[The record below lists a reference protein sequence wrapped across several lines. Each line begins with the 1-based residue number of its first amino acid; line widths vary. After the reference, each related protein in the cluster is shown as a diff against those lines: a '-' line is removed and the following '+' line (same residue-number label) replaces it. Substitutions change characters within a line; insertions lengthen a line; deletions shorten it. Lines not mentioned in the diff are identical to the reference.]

1 MGSYKANQDI
11 YNKSDLGGNSFVFFA
26 SQVASADRG
35 FFARTTGSGSTLQE
49 TTPKIIVPSFLIS
62 DPLPT
67 YQIYTGKVNDADFG
81 SGECMGFGMPLL
93 PPSQYA
99 ILNQNLVVETC
110 LAYHAEKGSEIVV
123 EPFLCYGQV
132 NGSAKTD
139 NSVSHDWFEFNPSHT
154 TYDTTKKNFNITY
167 LPALLGDN
175 GSIYHKELTILNNIN
190 YISNKE
196 LIFGFL
202 MKKAVG
208 STTSPDQNFDF
219 TMSARYG
226 DEPIKIRG

>member
-11 YNKSDLGGNSFVFFA
+11 YNKSDLGGNSLVFMAGSVA
-26 SQVASADRG
+26 SQNNG
-35 FFARTTGSGSTLQE
+35 LFHRTTGSGTSLQE
-49 TTPKIIVPSFLIS
+49 TTPKIIVPSFIVS

-81 SGECMGFGMPLL
+81 SGECMAFGMPLL

-123 EPFLCYGQV
+123 EPFLCYAGA
-132 NGSAKTD
+132 NSFKTD
-139 NSVSHDWFEFNPSHT
+139 NSSSHDWYEYNPT
-154 TYDTTKKNFNITY
+154 FTIYDTTKKNFHITY

-175 GSIYHKELTILNNIN
+175 GSIYHKELTILNDIN
-190 YISNKE
+190 YSATAP
-196 LIFGFL
+196 LMFGFI

-208 STTSPDQNFDF
+208 SSDSLNQNFDF